1 LLSAVVYDARSDG
14 CGAEPCDNNLS
25 PGEVVAGG
33 FMTGAVL
40 GAGIGA
46 IAGVEHWERLTIPTY
61 VAVRPS
67 RAGLA
72 LVVAVQF

>member
-1 LLSAVVYDARSDG
+1 
-14 CGAEPCDNNLS
+14 
-25 PGEVVAGG
+25 
-33 FMTGAVL
+33 MTGAVL